1 MPLVLQWL
9 GDVQFWGGPSPTVAI
24 CREKVGYSWLHS
36 VLSQPLPT
44 TRPLWDGLVS
54 PAGPWAPHL
63 WGCRATPD
71 ADEAPVAQAL
81 VPCCNAR
88 DHRLVQL
95 QQHTCWRGH
104 LRANS
109 AHRLG
114 TSSLA

>member
-54 PAGPWAPHL
+54 PAGLWAPHL